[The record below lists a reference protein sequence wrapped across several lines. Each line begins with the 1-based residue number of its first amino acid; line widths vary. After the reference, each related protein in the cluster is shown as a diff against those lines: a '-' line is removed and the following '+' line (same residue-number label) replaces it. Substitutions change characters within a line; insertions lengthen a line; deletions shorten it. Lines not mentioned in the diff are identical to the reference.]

1 MKAKNKIVRLRNK
14 YPLMSSS
21 EISKRVGVSR
31 VYVHNILKQND
42 LQTKVPKPQKV
53 VYCKEC
59 GDVVESGRKLHEG
72 QCTFNNKW
80 LKVTCF
86 WCREP
91 FYRKKSVIRQR
102 IKQKLSNIYC
112 GVNNNYCF
120 HERRRQNGNK
130 QRVNRKVGA

>member
-21 EISKRVGVSR
+21 EISKKVGVSR

-59 GDVVESGRKLHEG
+59 GDVVES
-72 QCTFNNKW
+72 
-80 LKVTCF
+80 
-86 WCREP
+86 
-91 FYRKKSVIRQR
+91 
-102 IKQKLSNIYC
+102 
-112 GVNNNYCF
+112 
-120 HERRRQNGNK
+120 
-130 QRVNRKVGA
+130 

>member
-21 EISKRVGVSR
+21 EISKKVGVSR

-59 GDVVESGRKLHEG
+59 GEITTDKGRIHKGE
-72 QCTFNNKW
+72 CTFNSRFMR
-80 LKVTCF
+80 LTCS
-86 WCREP
+86 WCKIP
-91 FYRKKSVIRQR
+91 FYRRKTIVKVR
-102 IKQKLSNIYC
+102 IKNKLKNIYC
-112 GVNNNYCF
+112 SYKCNAEY
-120 HERRRQNGNK
+120 RRYNANK
-130 QRVNRKVGA
+130 R